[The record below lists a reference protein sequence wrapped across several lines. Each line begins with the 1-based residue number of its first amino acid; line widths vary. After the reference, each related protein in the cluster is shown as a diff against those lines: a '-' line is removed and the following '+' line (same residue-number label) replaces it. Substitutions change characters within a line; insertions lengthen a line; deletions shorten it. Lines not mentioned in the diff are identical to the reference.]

1 MKIYS
6 LLGRASLL
14 LASACLAVACSK
26 LAATSTSSPNSG
38 PVVTP
43 DPAVAAAVPSP
54 TQNPEDLMP
63 RIRPEEAKKLVDA
76 GQAVIVDVRGTEAYK
91 LSHIK
96 GSIDYVLSK
105 IEAGDFSG
113 LPKGKRIIAYCT

>member
-1 MKIYS
+1 MKLYS
-6 LLGRASLL
+6 LLGRAFLL

-26 LAATSTSSPNSG
+26 LAANSSSPTNSA
-38 PVVTP
+38 VVATP
-43 DPAVAAAVPSP
+43 ATAAAVPSP

-63 RIRPEEAKKLVDA
+63 RIRPEEAKKLVDE
-76 GQAVIVDVRGTEAYK
+76 GKAVIVDVRGTEAYK

-113 LPKGKRIIAYCT
+113 LPKNKRIIAYCT

>member
-1 MKIYS
+1 MKRFS
-6 LLGRASLL
+6 LLGRVSLI
-14 LASACLAVACSK
+14 LASACLAMSCSK
-26 LAATSTSSPNSG
+26 LAASTTSSNTPA
-38 PVVTP
+38 VTTP